1 MKSRARNLAIFLLA
15 LAGGAGCAA
24 DQGCPPFAHIVGGDF
39 GRNGNMLWW
48 TLQVEQLSPLTF
60 NQSAVPANSLQ
71 VEQLSPLTFN
81 QSAVPANFL
90 EYRWGIDIDSDRD
103 GAVDLRAAIQH
114 FAMINATPV
123 TTADILSQT
132 SDDLLAVM
140 GGVASNIGSFT
151 ASIDAAT
158 NTFRFD
164 TTTAA
169 AAGLANVTDR
179 AQSTWHT
186 VYRSGADVEDQCDEQ
201 WP

>member
-48 TLQVEQLSPLTF
+48 T
-60 NQSAVPANSLQ
+60 LQ